1 MKDDFCAFTFLC
13 HRREGLESTW
23 GMSNRKNLI
32 VERTC
37 FRLQVDVLYS
47 QSPNDNVVSA
57 SATYNRLLFLPQSQ
71 TVSLPEDM
79 NKHSAF
85 SSWWRNRPL
94 LSSSCYMTHYW
105 MSMLKQFILE
115 PYWVVILESLLQLR
129 DSNSQ
134 GCSAWKMQRD
144 QYVSFLCFK
153 CRFDYSFHTSTQS
166 TETPSGC
173 LSDFKNI
180 LLIHH
185 NTNSSSF
192 LLESKL
198 SY

>member
-1 MKDDFCAFTFLC
+1 MARTWQFLDLWTLQVTWDNDFCAFTFLC

-71 TVSLPEDM
+71 AVSLPEDM

-94 LSSSCYMTHYW
+94 LSSSCYIWLYD
-105 MSMLKQFILE
+105 
-115 PYWVVILESLLQLR
+115 SLLYVYVETIYLGALL
-129 DSNSQ
+129 
-134 GCSAWKMQRD
+134 GCHVGESPA
-144 QYVSFLCFK
+144 
-153 CRFDYSFHTSTQS
+153 
-166 TETPSGC
+166 TEGLKFTGLQCMKNAKGSVC
-173 LSDFKNI
+173 LISLFQM
-180 LLIHH
+180 
-185 NTNSSSF
+185 
-192 LLESKL
+192 
-198 SY
+198 